1 MTNIVAYY
9 RISKPKK
16 RNGVI
21 VESDRDYS
29 ITAQKEDINR
39 YINSINGVLVAEY
52 TEVESGSK
60 NNRRELADAIK
71 KCQESGANLVVSRA
85 DRLSREWSFLTIMKS
100 SGIKFVCA
108 DNPDINSL
116 VLHILLLI
124 AEDERKTISLRTKK
138 GLDVAKREKGEWRVS
153 NFNDKGR
160 RNAAKA
166 RVSNIIEKERV
177 PMLFML
183 SLLQN
188 GYSVNNAISRYN
200 ESFMK
205 DEHGLMS
212 VSKVRF
218 YKKHSKKIHF

>member
-71 KCQESGANLVVSRA
+71 KMPGK
-85 DRLSREWSFLTIMKS
+85 WS
-100 SGIKFVCA
+100 
-108 DNPDINSL
+108 
-116 VLHILLLI
+116 
-124 AEDERKTISLRTKK
+124 
-138 GLDVAKREKGEWRVS
+138 
-153 NFNDKGR
+153 
-160 RNAAKA
+160 
-166 RVSNIIEKERV
+166 
-177 PMLFML
+177 
-183 SLLQN
+183 
-188 GYSVNNAISRYN
+188 
-200 ESFMK
+200 
-205 DEHGLMS
+205 
-212 VSKVRF
+212 
-218 YKKHSKKIHF
+218 